1 MQCVIQNENCLKI
14 SSGSD
19 ISTVAYSNVDE
30 EVNNVYKIIAGIVV
44 QNISNALEC
53 TNLELNSS

>member
-19 ISTVAYSNVDE
+19 ISTVAYNVDE
-30 EVNNVYKIIAGIVV
+30 GVDNVYKVIAGIVV
-44 QNISNALEC
+44 
-53 TNLELNSS
+53 